1 MYETMIGRY
10 TTKYEDM
17 GDVKRMFSWVEMYA
31 LAPRK
36 RSVTWA
42 NLVFNPNLT
51 IWVFSSGSG
60 MYFEQKNVTDNT
72 GIRRIIYQGRAFLAY
87 DAEHEYNVKYGMDVV
102 AQLYGIK
109 NIMREKH
116 YLPLIERIIELEF
129 EENKPRDE
137 RSEAKIMELKSEIR
151 EITKR

>member
-60 MYFEQKNVTDNT
+60 MYFEQKGVTDNT
-72 GIRRIIYQGRAFLAY
+72 GIRRIIYQGRAFLA
-87 DAEHEYNVKYGMDVV
+87 
-102 AQLYGIK
+102 
-109 NIMREKH
+109 
-116 YLPLIERIIELEF
+116 
-129 EENKPRDE
+129 
-137 RSEAKIMELKSEIR
+137 RSEEHTSELQSHS
-151 EITKR
+151 